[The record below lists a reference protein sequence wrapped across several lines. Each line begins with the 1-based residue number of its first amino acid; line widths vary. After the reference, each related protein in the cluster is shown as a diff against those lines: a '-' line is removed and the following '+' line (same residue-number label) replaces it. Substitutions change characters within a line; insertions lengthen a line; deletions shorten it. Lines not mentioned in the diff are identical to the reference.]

1 MTTAIA
7 GRVGHLRRRSAR
19 ASRALVAGLVALLAV
34 SAFVVHLTMPSWYA
48 RWWYPMEHGPAI
60 TAEAAA
66 TGVAPDLIAAVIF
79 RESKYTEDAR
89 SDRGAVGL
97 MQVLPE
103 TAQWIHR
110 QPAAPAAEP
119 ERLAEPAVNI
129 AYGAWYL
136 RYLNDKYGSE
146 DLALAAYNGGETN
159 LQKWIAA
166 AHRQGHALTIAEV
179 PFSETRSFVER
190 GPRCPIR
197 LPASLAR
204 GARAS
209 LAGVGCG

>member
-7 GRVGHLRRRSAR
+7 GRAGHLRRRR
-19 ASRALVAGLVALLAV
+19 HTSRALVAGLVALLAL
-34 SAFVVHLTMPSWYA
+34 STLIVHLTMPSWYA
-48 RWWYPMEHGPAI
+48 RWWYPMEHGPSI

-66 TGVAPDLIAAVIF
+66 TGVAPDLIAAVIY
-79 RESKYTEDAR
+79 RESKYAENAR

-136 RYLNDKYGSE
+136 QYLTDKYGRE

-159 LQKWIAA
+159 LQQWIATA
-166 AHRQGHALTIAEV
+166 RREGHPLTIAEI
-179 PFSETRSFVER
+179 PFGETRGFVN
-190 GPRCPIR
+190 
-197 LPASLAR
+197 AVHDAR
-204 GARAS
+204 SVYRRAWPGALGLR
-209 LAGVGCG
+209 

>member
-7 GRVGHLRRRSAR
+7 GRAGHLRRRRHTSG
-19 ASRALVAGLVALLAV
+19 ALVAGLVALLAL
-34 SAFVVHLTMPSWYA
+34 STLIVHLTMPSWYA
-48 RWWYPMEHGPAI
+48 RWWYPMEHGPSI

-66 TGVAPDLIAAVIF
+66 TGVAPDLIAAVIY
-79 RESKYTEDAR
+79 RESKYAENAR
-89 SDRGAVGL
+89 SDHGAVGL

-136 RYLNDKYGSE
+136 QGRCR
-146 DLALAAYNGGETN
+146 ACARIRFQAAGWRRNWTARRN
-159 LQKWIAA
+159 
-166 AHRQGHALTIAEV
+166 R
-179 PFSETRSFVER
+179 RS
-190 GPRCPIR
+190 PRIPPR
-197 LPASLAR
+197 
-204 GARAS
+204 
-209 LAGVGCG
+209 